1 MNVKNKTM
9 LILRSH
15 LKRTTST
22 NIPPLFTILFL
33 LFVFF
38 ILIFIILRRERSGN
52 MSFQIRQAITSNV
65 TGDSSA
71 DFENT
76 INDAIARG
84 EEHLLPGLGVFL
96 EAWWKDASENERNA
110 FTAKLEKH
118 FVS

>member
-1 MNVKNKTM
+1 
-9 LILRSH
+9 
-15 LKRTTST
+15 
-22 NIPPLFTILFL
+22 
-33 LFVFF
+33 
-38 ILIFIILRRERSGN
+38 
-52 MSFQIRQAITSNV
+52 MSFQIRQAIIANV
-65 TGDSSA
+65 TGDSST

-110 FTAKLEKH
+110 FAAKLEKH